1 MEDGCGREIY
11 LQGLFEVPYDAL
23 ELTMPNDTLL
33 CNGAA
38 AVMELEIEGGQPPY
52 QIQWD
57 DFNDEEL
64 VHVVDPEESTE
75 YEVVV
80 VDNCDYS
87 EFASTK
93 VDVQTVKTTIVR
105 ESLGDDTYVFDVLT
119 ILWSLRNA
127 YFYVWE
133 LGTAMWL
140 TSASPHLRRA
150 VPMRPKCT
158 SDQHWLFRR
167 RGHGHLRRRS
177 VLHPHRVHA

>member
-1 MEDGCGREIY
+1 MEYTWKMVAGNY

-38 AVMELEIEGGQPPY
+38 AVMELEIEGGQLPY

-119 ILWSLRNA
+119 DPVEPFEGA
-127 YFYVWE
+127 YFYGN

-140 TSASPHLRRA
+140 RSARPPTPTTA
-150 VPMRPKCT
+150 VP
-158 SDQHWLFRR
+158 
-167 RGHGHLRRRS
+167 
-177 VLHPHRVHA
+177 V

>member
-11 LQGLFEVPYDAL
+11 LQGLFEVPYDAI

-57 DFNDEEL
+57 DFTDEDL

-80 VDNCDYS
+80 IDNPLGIG
-87 EFASTK
+87 A
-93 VDVQTVKTTIVR
+93 QRMTTLKKN
-105 ESLGDDTYVFDVLT
+105 SL
-119 ILWSLRNA
+119 LWSNSST
-127 YFYVWE
+127 YFRPCV
-133 LGTAMWL
+133 G
-140 TSASPHLRRA
+140 SA
-150 VPMRPKCT
+150 
-158 SDQHWLFRR
+158 
-167 RGHGHLRRRS
+167 
-177 VLHPHRVHA
+177 